1 MAPHARSV
9 LLVPA
14 TRARP
19 APRAKTPARR
29 RRAGS
34 GVILEALP
42 IVLPGPSAGEPA
54 VHAEPARRA
63 PTEDEIRLRA
73 YEIYLGR
80 NGGPGDH
87 LSDWN
92 QAERELRA
100 SCDDLGG
107 DRSGL
112 NAIADSGGE
121 PSVRGDT
128 RQDGY
133 GAALGR
139 GTT

>member
-1 MAPHARSV
+1 MSTTNNRTKKPTSV
-9 LLVPA
+9 SGQPVDGA
-14 TRARP
+14 TTTAELNHD
-19 APRAKTPARR
+19 
-29 RRAGS
+29 
-34 GVILEALP
+34 VI
-42 IVLPGPSAGEPA
+42 
-54 VHAEPARRA
+54 RC
-63 PTEDEIRLRA
+63 RA

-107 DRSGL
+107 ERSGL

-133 GAALGR
+133 GTALGR